1 MTISK
6 NRQRK
11 TDRPYRRITPA
22 TVAKHKA
29 MTLEQGNGTR
39 AVEVLEDEYKR
50 PDMRSVRI
58 MAKSDSVSTTEY
70 IDNSLQQMASN
81 AMDRINKTIM
91 GRDETLALNASKY
104 VTDHLRGKAV
114 TRSENKTLSI
124 NIESVL

>member
-1 MTISK
+1 MI
-6 NRQRK
+6 
-11 TDRPYRRITPA
+11 
-22 TVAKHKA
+22 
-29 MTLEQGNGTR
+29 EQGNGTR
-39 AVEVLEDEYKR
+39 AVEAVTDEYKR
-50 PDMRSVRI
+50 PDMRHI
-58 MAKSDSVSTTEY
+58 AILEKTELMSTTEY